1 MPGRRR
7 SGSDMERSARSSAI
21 VSGRSS
27 MANVRDRH
35 WTVGVGRARG
45 CYRAADHA
53 GREVLA
59 EGSDILFRELV
70 LGLLLVR
77 GQPRVCSPS
86 VRCVRQK
93 HVWRA
98 EMRCVGCAQ
107 PSPQHA

>member
-1 MPGRRR
+1 
-7 SGSDMERSARSSAI
+7 
-21 VSGRSS
+21 

-86 VRCVRQK
+86 VRCVVSVQ
-93 HVWRA
+93 VCGMCEVCQMCETEA
-98 EMRCVGCAQ
+98 CVA
-107 PSPQHA
+107 S